1 MALNTHIAGY
11 DIIKQL
17 GKGAGSDLY
26 AVRDKKGQRYCLK
39 HVVKKNPKDQRFLD
53 QALMEHQIACQF
65 EHPSLRQSFK
75 VIKQREIFRVTEVIV
90 IMELVEGATLET
102 LRVPD
107 MRALLKI
114 CHAAAEGLQTM
125 HKGSFVHA
133 DIKPN
138 NIMVTPEG
146 QVKII
151 DFGQSCAIGTVK
163 QRIQGTPDYI
173 APEQVKRE
181 AITEQTDV
189 FNLGATMYWLLTEQK
204 VPTIMPERKA
214 TSDAIRKKEKELVK
228 SAPPIELNADVPPA
242 LSSLVMDCVEKNPR
256 DRPPRMGAV
265 IERLEM
271 AYAQL
276 RRDHAKPSEAATTD
290 TTSAANRALH
300 DTAELGVKELGA
312 KE

>member
-1 MALNTHIAGY
+1 MPSSTNIAGY
-11 DIIKQL
+11 DIIRKL
-17 GKGAGSDLY
+17 GNGAGSELF
-26 AVRDKKGQRYCLK
+26 AVRDKKGRRFCLK
-39 HVVKKNPKDQRFLD
+39 HVVKKTPKDQRFLD
-53 QALMEHQIACQF
+53 QALMEHQIACKF
-65 EHPSLRQSFK
+65 DHDSLRRSYR
-75 VIKQREIFRVTEVIV
+75 VIKQREIFRVTEVVV

-102 LRVPD
+102 MKLPD
-107 MRALLKI
+107 MRSLIKI
-114 CHAAAEGLQTM
+114 CHVAAEGLQTM
-125 HKGSFVHA
+125 HKQSFVHA

-151 DFGQSCAIGTVK
+151 DFGQSCPIGTIK

-204 VPTIMPERKA
+204 VPTIMPTKKA

-228 SAPPIELNADVPPA
+228 SAAPIDLNPDVPPA
-242 LSSLVMDCVEKNPR
+242 LSSLVMDCVEKSPR
-256 DRPPRMGAV
+256 DRPPRMDAV

-276 RRDHAKPSEAATTD
+276 KRDGRAAASPPPGGGTPSP
-290 TTSAANRALH
+290 LH
-300 DTAELGVKELGA
+300 DTADLG
-312 KE
+312 